1 MAPLYNV
8 LPIVTILISAWAPIT
23 NASLGA
29 WDIKTG
35 NDPNSCEAH
44 MAELRTT
51 YDESGAMVQA
61 AREMIDLVRNG
72 RKQHTRESAQETM
85 DWDRTARLF
94 TAIFGVEFDPSI
106 GPSNKG
112 AFDSVSSTLCSNNTK
127 HWLIPLVGLYEQM
140 SDVLAPDQP
149 NEPPKPA
156 KSHTGNLEIKP
167 AIACGDGGWVFIDVD
182 GEDLGDPA
190 KRKLSE
196 SKQKDSG
203 GPRYPGGVWFW
214 DMRYFMGPKSTPQ
227 SVGICGH
234 NINGVTQEN
243 LDLITL
249 CDVIWGNPTLQQG
262 KDSAHEDETTLDA
275 ITMNAPSRTLVH
287 EFAHYFGFGSFQDP
301 VPQFR
306 MYPD

>member
-8 LPIVTILISAWAPIT
+8 LPIVIILISAWAPIT

-61 AREMIDLVRNG
+61 AQDMIDLVRNG

-94 TAIFGVEFDPSI
+94 TTIFGVKFDPSI
-106 GPSNKG
+106 GPSDKEP
-112 AFDSVSSTLCSNNTK
+112 FDVVSGTLWSKNTK
-127 HWLIPLVGLYEQM
+127 WCLTTLLGLYEEM
-140 SDVLAPDQP
+140 SDVFSPDT
-149 NEPPKPA
+149 EPA
-156 KSHTGNLEIKP
+156 KSHTGNPETKP
-167 AIACGDGGWVFIDVD
+167 AIACGDSGWVFIDVD

-196 SKQKDSG
+196 SKLNRRG
-203 GPRYPGGVWFW
+203 EPLYPGGVWFW
-214 DMRYFMGPKSTPQ
+214 SMRYFMGPKSTPQ
-227 SVGICGH
+227 SVGICEH
-234 NINGVTQEN
+234 NINGVTQVK

-249 CDVIWGNPTLQQG
+249 CDVIWGNPTIQQG
-262 KDSAHEDETTLDA
+262 KDSAREDATTLDA
-275 ITMNAPSRTLVH
+275 IAMNAPSRTLVH
-287 EFAHYFGFGSFQDP
+287 EFAHYFGFGSFQEP
-301 VPQFR
+301 VPQFC
-306 MYPD
+306 MSSD